1 MQLPRDAKIFWTF
14 SGYLQFFRHGLSTIA
29 RLEPFSCERRAIFD
43 ARRTL
48 TLEWRCQCSEQMG
61 RLEWRKTRSSR
72 RRRVAQELR
81 CSKAHV
87 YNVIRGKVDGVSP
100 LPVITMGRRC
110 LIRRSTLDTWMEQN
124 ESVADLQRP
133 NEPCIE

>member
-1 MQLPRDAKIFWTF
+1 MLGTD
-14 SGYLQFFRHGLSTIA
+14 G
-29 RLEPFSCERRAIFD
+29 
-43 ARRTL
+43 
-48 TLEWRCQCSEQMG
+48 
-61 RLEWRKTRSSR
+61 KTRMAEDAILSAEE
-72 RRRVAQELR
+72 VAQELR

-100 LPVITMGRRC
+100 LPVLTMGRRC

-133 NEPCIE
+133 NEPCSE